1 LPHLAHPAARGG
13 ACGEKKPHYS
23 RAVASRTPAAQPDVL
38 QQPQLTEIG
47 ILSDLL
53 GRHRT
58 RYKHLTVTNTELH

>member
-1 LPHLAHPAARGG
+1 LWG
-13 ACGEKKPHYS
+13 KKTHYS

-38 QQPQLTEIG
+38 QQPQLTETG